1 MSILLLKSLN
11 ITLTDGIPR
20 LKWFGTEGDNNILVI
35 ELLGPSLEDLFNFC
49 GKKFSLK
56 TVILLAEQMIGRLE
70 TLHSRSYIHR
80 DLKPDNFLMGKSN
93 QKVLFIYLLLCS
105 GASEMTFYSMH
116 SGHLLSDR
124 FRFGEEV
131 RREKEQGSPSYTIH

>member
-1 MSILLLKSLN
+1 MTTHNSCMRQKYTGNSTGIVSSSMSILLLKSLN

-20 LKWFGTEGDNNILVI
+20 LKWFGTEGDYNILVI

-56 TVILLAEQMIGRLE
+56 TVLQLAVQMISRLE
-70 TLHSRSYIHR
+70 ALHSRSYIHR

-93 QKVLFIYLLLCS
+93 QKVSFIYCYVVGRL
-105 GASEMTFYSMH
+105 
-116 SGHLLSDR
+116 R
-124 FRFGEEV
+124 
-131 RREKEQGSPSYTIH
+131 